1 MDLDSTV
8 ALLSSNLPV
17 GGDPN
22 SVKKKR
28 SYLKKSSAEDIDEQ
42 TSPIPVEAVVDSE
55 EDEIFFGEKSDKEVH
70 GKNSK

>member
-22 SVKKKR
+22 SIKKKKVG
-28 SYLKKSSAEDIDEQ
+28 KKAAKEV
-42 TSPIPVEAVVDSE
+42 VEEPSENLPLEAFVDSE
-55 EDEIFFGEKSDKEVH
+55 EDEIFFGDKSDKELN

>member
-22 SVKKKR
+22 SIKKKKVGKKAAKKVVEEP
-28 SYLKKSSAEDIDEQ
+28 SAYL
-42 TSPIPVEAVVDSE
+42 PLEAFVDSE
-55 EDEIFFGEKSDKEVH
+55 EDEIFFGDKSDKELN

>member
-22 SVKKKR
+22 SVKKKK
-28 SYLKKSSAEDIDEQ
+28 SCLKKSSTEDVDEQ
-42 TSPIPVEAVVDSE
+42 NSPIPVEAIVDSE
-55 EDEIFFGEKSDKEVH
+55 EDEIFFGQKSDKEVH